1 MAGKKSKK
9 KKGGE
14 VPREIADSAHRVWLA
29 GLGALSRA
37 QDEGGKFFRQLVEK
51 GSELEGR
58 GREKVEELVGK
69 ARDAASGA
77 RDKVEE
83 ARTKARTEVESRGE
97 ELSSQISRVV
107 DERVEKLLH
116 RMGVPTRQEIQAL
129 TERVEAL
136 NRQVEKGQ
144 GAETP
149 ATASAAKKPATKK
162 PAARKPA
169 AKKPAA
175 KKPAAKKPATKKT
188 SGKSGSASGTK
199 S

>member
-116 RMGVPTRQEIQAL
+116 RMGVPTRQEIQIL

-144 GAETP
+144 AAETP
-149 ATASAAKKPATKK
+149 AKAASTAKKPATKK
-162 PAARKPA
+162 PATKKPA

-175 KKPAAKKPATKKT
+175 KKPAAKKT